1 LRFFT
6 ITHVKNDEIQISAF
20 FAVLEQTR
28 NLLRRRSTR
37 EFQCDGWRDDHTDP
51 ETIRREFGM
60 SKKTFKK
67 IIGTLFRE
75 GKIEI
80 SDDGIRAV

>member
-1 LRFFT
+1 MQ
-6 ITHVKNDEIQISAF
+6 K
-20 FAVLEQTR
+20 LETAGGF
-28 NLLRRRSTR
+28 LPY
-37 EFQCDGWRDDHTDP
+37 GDHTDP

-80 SDDGIRAV
+80 SDEGIRAV